1 MEVIPIF
8 FKVIAVRS
16 RSFDHRTGDNR
27 TKMGPIS
34 PSGLGPVN
42 GVQTFPI
49 YLKLFASVACSVLE
63 LRVVAR
69 LAASATHLWG
79 LHAPDLSSGDVNIRV
94 LASSQLTCA

>member
-1 MEVIPIF
+1 MEVVPIF
-8 FKVIAVRS
+8 FKVIAVRP

-27 TKMGPIS
+27 TKMRPIS

-49 YLKLFASVACSVLE
+49 YLKLFACVACSALE

-69 LAASATHLWG
+69 LQVPH
-79 LHAPDLSSGDVNIRV
+79 
-94 LASSQLTCA
+94 TCGGSMPQI

>member
-8 FKVIAVRS
+8 FKVIVRS

-69 LAASATHLWG
+69 LAASATHLWE
-79 LHAPDLSSGDVNIRV
+79 LHTPDLSSGDVNIRV